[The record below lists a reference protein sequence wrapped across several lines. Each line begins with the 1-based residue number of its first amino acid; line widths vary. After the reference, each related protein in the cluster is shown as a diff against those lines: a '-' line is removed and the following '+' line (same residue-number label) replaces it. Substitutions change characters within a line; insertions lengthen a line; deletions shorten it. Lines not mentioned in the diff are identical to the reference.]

1 MKFRTKLYLALV
13 FTTLL
18 SVIVCLGITYF
29 QARKIVLNELRTDVM
44 SIAADSAASINSTD
58 LKIIKNDRTND
69 SAAYNRVQQQLR
81 QIRDINRRDDV
92 YVKFVYIITPL
103 AGASDKYEYLVDAEE
118 KNSADFSDLGESAE
132 EAETTHLDQHT
143 AGVYAPLGFVHD
155 SWGVWLT
162 AYAPIKDSSGIYLG
176 SIGVN
181 LYASAVLGKLNQLIE
196 YGVISFLA
204 AVILALLLGWYLARR
219 QSLALEVL
227 HQGVTA
233 IGAGKLE
240 TRVTLTSH
248 DEFAE
253 LADEVN
259 KMATGLQQRER
270 LQQNFARYV
279 SQHVMESILTTGNDV
294 SLSGEQRKVTL
305 LFSDIRNFTHISEQ
319 YRPDQVVRYL
329 NEYFSTMVEII
340 FRNNGSLDKFI
351 GDGIMVEFGV
361 PLEDENQELNAV
373 KTAIEMVKGVEDLRA
388 KWKSEGKNIPLI
400 EIGVGIH
407 TGIAVI
413 GNIGSEK
420 RYEYTAIGD
429 VVNSA
434 SRIEQLTKE
443 LKTPIL
449 FSEETAL
456 ALRDKLAVKFMGE
469 QEIRGK
475 KGKINIY
482 TIADELR

>member
-1 MKFRTKLYLALV
+1 MKYRTKLYLALI

-18 SVIVCLGITYF
+18 SVLVCLGITYT

-44 SIAADSAASINSTD
+44 SVAADAAASINPTD
-58 LKIIKNDRTND
+58 LKTIKNDRHND

-92 YVKFVYIITPL
+92 YVKFVYIISPL

-118 KNSADFSDLGESAE
+118 KNSTDFSDLGESAE
-132 EAETTHLDQHT
+132 EAETSHLDQHI

-155 SWGVWLT
+155 PWGIWLT
-162 AYAPIKDSSGIYLG
+162 AYAPVKDESGVYLG

-181 LYASAVLGKLNQLIE
+181 LYASAVLAKLNKLIE
-196 YGVISFLA
+196 YGIISFAA
-204 AVILALLLGWYLARR
+204 AVFIALILGWYLAHR
-219 QSLALEVL
+219 QSSALKVL

-240 TRVTLTSH
+240 TRIVLQTR

-253 LADEVN
+253 LAEEVN

-319 YRPDQVVRYL
+319 YRPEQVVRYL

-361 PLEDENQELNAV
+361 PLEDVNQELNAV
-373 KTAIEMVKGVEDLRA
+373 KTAVEMIQGVKDLRA
-388 KWKSEGKNIPLI
+388 KWKKEGKNVPVI

-407 TGIAVI
+407 TGVAVI

-434 SRIEQLTKE
+434 ARIEQLTKE

-449 FSEETAL
+449 FSEDTAL
-456 ALRDKLAVKFMGE
+456 AIQDKLAVKFMGA

-475 KGKINIY
+475 KGKINVY
-482 TIADELR
+482 TIDGEIS